1 MSCKAIKR
9 VAFLGKAPTSQH
21 EIHWIL
27 QFADR
32 LADRGEQESAAIP
45 DNVIPF
51 PEPRP
56 KARKG
61 TRCLYKGSGPL

>member
-1 MSCKAIKR
+1 MSREAIKH
-9 VAFLGKAPTSQH
+9 VAFLGKAPTSRH

-32 LADRGEQESAAIP
+32 LADRSERDAEPLP

-51 PEPRP
+51 P
-56 KARKG
+56 
-61 TRCLYKGSGPL
+61 GSRSDGRQAAGR